1 MCWLAA
7 AREERDD
14 TRAQLDAANEQ
25 LEAIGSQFSSMIN
38 EVRLQHNTLRS
49 KLRVHP
55 AASASRT
62 TASAQH

>member
-1 MCWLAA
+1 MSFVRVNMEICWLAA

-38 EVRLQHNTLRS
+38 EEL
-49 KLRVHP
+49 
-55 AASASRT
+55 
-62 TASAQH
+62 